1 MFKKIFSLL
10 FVLLL
15 SGLVAYA
22 QNREDLQKQK
32 QGIEKELAELNKLY
46 RETQKNTKTSVK
58 QLAIIK
64 RKINAREAL
73 VNSINREVKQ
83 LDETIYLNERDIYRL
98 RKELDTLKVK
108 YAKSIVFAYKN
119 RSSYAY
125 LNFLFS
131 AGSFNDAMKRVTY
144 LKSYRQ
150 NRETQ
155 ANTIVKSENLLQE
168 KIGVLSNNKKERLST
183 LEVQNKQLLDLQED
197 RKEQD
202 QVVAQLKG
210 KEKEL
215 NKQIRD
221 KESQRQKVAVAINAV
236 IRREIEEAKR
246 RDEAKRLKALED
258 ARKLKAAQDAA
269 AAKAAADKKLAAGS
283 NVKPSTEGTTATK
296 PVTAANNSTAGS
308 SAGSV
313 NSGSANPPKPT
324 LNDPVA
330 GVTSAT
336 KDRTYSPLE
345 STPEG
350 MEMSINFENNR
361 GRLPWPVSNGIVTVG
376 FGTQSYA
383 GTKLMQKSDGLE
395 IAVPVGSA
403 VRCVADGEVV
413 YAGEVADEN
422 IVLVKH
428 GKYFTG
434 YKNLSSVAVSRDQKV
449 KAGTVLG
456 KSGTS
461 IDGEGGILF
470 MIMNDKSIAQNPAP
484 WLRSK

>member
-15 SGLVAYA
+15 SGLIANA

-155 ANTIVKSENLLQE
+155 ANTIVKSENLLQD
-168 KIGVLSNNKKERLST
+168 KIGVLSLNKKERLST
-183 LEVQNKQLLDLQED
+183 LEVQNKQLIDLQED

-221 KESQRQKVAVAINAV
+221 RENQRQKVAVAINAV
-236 IRREIEEAKR
+236 IKREIAEAKK

-258 ARKLKAAQDAA
+258 ARKLKAANDAA
-269 AAKAAADKKLAAGS
+269 AAAAAGEKKNAAGS
-283 NVKPSTEGTTATK
+283 TSAKPAT
-296 PVTAANNSTAGS
+296 VTANS
-308 SAGSV
+308 SAAT
-313 NSGSANPPKPT
+313 NSGSAKPPKPN
-324 LNDPVA
+324 LNDPVS
-330 GVTSAT
+330 GVSSAS

-350 MEMSINFENNR
+350 MEQSINFETNR

-395 IAVPVGSA
+395 IAVPVGSS

-470 MIMNDKSIAQNPAP
+470 MIMNDKSVAQNPSP

>member
-1 MFKKIFSLL
+1 MFKKIFVL
-10 FVLLL
+10 FVMLLMG
-15 SGLVAYA
+15 GLVANA

-32 QGIEKELAELNKLY
+32 QSIEKELAELNQLY

-64 RKINAREAL
+64 RKINARESL

-131 AGSFNDAMKRVTY
+131 AGSFNDAMKRMAY

-168 KIGVLSNNKKERLST
+168 KIGVLSVNKKERLST

-221 KESQRQKVAVAINAV
+221 KENQRQKVAVAINAV

-269 AAKAAADKKLAAGS
+269 AAQAAADKKNSAGTTT
-283 NVKPSTEGTTATK
+283 KPATGTTAK
-296 PVTAANNSTAGS
+296 PPTNNTVVANGSTGANNN
-308 SAGSV
+308 SV
-313 NSGSANPPKPT
+313 NPPKPT
-324 LNDPVA
+324 LNDPA
-330 GVTSAT
+330 TGVSSSA

-350 MEMSINFENNR
+350 MEMSLNFENNR

-470 MIMNDKSIAQNPAP
+470 MIMNDKSVAQNPTP